1 MKNLWKHLHVF
12 GFSHTLSGVPF
23 KIESILIKATI
34 ILIGAVAYTTIYR
47 ISVGIRLR
55 YSYRFSPDSI
65 FQYDLDEWII

>member
-1 MKNLWKHLHVF
+1 MKKSLETPACFWV
-12 GFSHTLSGVPF
+12 FSHTLSGVPF

-34 ILIGAVAYTTIYR
+34 ILIGAVAYTTMYR

-65 FQYDLDEWII
+65 FSI